1 MKEYLNILGHQV
13 RDRVTGFTGIA
24 TTVAFD
30 LYGCVQVIVS
40 QPGVNDKGETKPGAW
55 FDFKR
60 LVVDSLIPVMDQPV
74 FQQIG
79 SEEGGYEKPLR

>member
-1 MKEYLNILGHQV
+1 MKNYLNILGHEV

-24 TTVAFD
+24 TTVGFD

-60 LVVDSLIPVMDQPV
+60 LNVTTAPLAMEQPV
-74 FQQIG
+74 FSPIG
-79 SEEGGYEKPLR
+79 TEQGGYEKPLR